1 VLQDGQRDP
10 KGGPRHPKGSQR
22 EAKVAPKGAQ
32 GTPKG
37 AKGRPKSPQ
46 REPKAPQREPKGAQ
60 SRPKGNQKDP
70 KSTHYI
76 NKLPINRPS
85 GRYVKAA
92 QKTDDQDEQAH
103 SDQSVFS
110 GLDDDDGDDDV
121 WDPMK

>member
-1 VLQDGQRDP
+1 MACGDP
-10 KGGPRHPKGSQR
+10 PKHPHGPLEAVGDPTGAPRRPKGSQR
-22 EAKVAPKGAQ
+22 GPE
-32 GTPKG
+32 
-37 AKGRPKSPQ
+37 
-46 REPKAPQREPKGAQ
+46 APQREPKGGQ

-92 QKTDDQDEQAH
+92 QKTDDPDEQAH